1 MGVSATK
8 QKLSD
13 ASSKLDTQNE
23 VVQTMTALNNPTG
36 RVSITVD
43 GDFDSGDVE
52 VGYLDVDNAFTI
64 FTDATSSAA
73 EGYELAV
80 GEGRV
85 VYARATGA
93 SPDINIVMSAV
104 E

>member
-23 VVQTMTALNNPTG
+23 VIEVMDALNNPTG
-36 RVSITVD
+36 RVSIAVD
-43 GDFDSGDVE
+43 GDFDSGVVE
-52 VGYLDVDNAFTI
+52 VGYKTALGVFI
-64 FTDATSSAA
+64 MFTDATSSAA
-73 EGYELAV
+73 EQYTLKV
-80 GEGRV
+80 GQGRV
-85 VYARATGA
+85 VFARATGA
-93 SPDINIVMSAV
+93 SPAINISMSAY